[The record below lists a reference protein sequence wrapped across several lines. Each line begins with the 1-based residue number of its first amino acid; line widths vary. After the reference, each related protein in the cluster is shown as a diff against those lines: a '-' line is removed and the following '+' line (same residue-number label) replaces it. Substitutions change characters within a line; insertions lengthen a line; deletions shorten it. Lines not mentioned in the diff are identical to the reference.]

1 VSWAY
6 SRLNGRADWYSP
18 GVAISLKAGHAGR
31 YAAVGRLL
39 LKHRGASISGIDP
52 ASELDLD
59 LEGAELDA
67 GAPSDEDARQLV
79 DELCRMG
86 PTFIKLGQLLSTRS
100 DLLPPVYLRALAQLR
115 DDVAPLEPGVAETVV
130 EEELGVRI
138 STAFGSF
145 DPMPL
150 GSASLGQVHRATLRD
165 GRPVAVKV
173 QRPGIRRQA
182 LEDMEVIAEL
192 AEFLDAHSERASRLG
207 FSSMVE
213 QFRGSLLGE
222 LDYRREAANLKLL
235 GDILAESDGI
245 VVPQPVDDYTSSRV
259 LTMDFVDGQSIDTL
273 SPLART
279 ELDSADLADQ
289 LIGAYLQQVLVHG
302 FFHADPHPGNILLTK
317 DHRLALVDLGMVAR
331 LSPEVQDQL
340 LRLLLAM
347 SSKDSAAAAGAL
359 ERLGERLADYDADRL
374 RARVGELLLRYGN
387 STVGELPAGRSLAEL
402 ALASSACGLRPGTEL
417 TMLAKALLNLDQVA
431 RILDP
436 DVQID
441 AIIET
446 HAAAVMRDRMLDAA
460 RPAKVMRSAL
470 DAAAFVEN
478 LPGRLNKV
486 LESLAEGRIDLRLE
500 GLDEAAVLRG
510 AQKMANRVA
519 AGVMIAAFVI
529 AAALFAAAPGG
540 GSVWGYPVLT
550 IAFLGLAVLTA
561 GWVAIGMV
569 RRDVPQRRPR
579 HR

>member
-1 VSWAY
+1 MAF
-6 SRLNGRADWYSP
+6 
-18 GVAISLKAGHAGR
+18 SLKAGHATR
-31 YAAVGRLL
+31 YAALGRLL
-39 LKHRGASISGIDP
+39 LNHRGAATSGTGAIS
-52 ASELDLD
+52 ELD
-59 LEGAELDA
+59 LEGAETDA
-67 GAPSDEDARQLV
+67 GTATEEDARHLV

-100 DLLPPVYLRALAQLR
+100 DLLPPVYLRALSELR
-115 DDVAPLEPGVAETVV
+115 DNVEPLEPGVAEQVV
-130 EEELGVRI
+130 EDELGVRL

-145 DPMPL
+145 DPTPI
-150 GSASLGQVHRATLRD
+150 GAASLGQVHRATLRD

-182 LEDMEVIAEL
+182 LEDMEVVAEL
-192 AEFLDAHSERASRLG
+192 AEFLDRHSERASRLG
-207 FSSMVE
+207 FSAMVE

-235 GDILAESDGI
+235 GDILTESEAI

-259 LTMDFVDGQSIDTL
+259 LTMDYVDGQSVDSL
-273 SPLART
+273 GPLGRT
-279 ELDSADLADQ
+279 ELDAADLADQ
-289 LIGAYLQQVLVHG
+289 LVGAYLQQVLVHG
-302 FFHADPHPGNILLTK
+302 FFHADPHPGNILLTR

-347 SSKDSAAAAGAL
+347 SSKDSAAAAEAL
-359 ERLGERLADYDADRL
+359 EHLGDRLEDYDADQL
-374 RARVGELLLRYGN
+374 RARVAELLMRYGS
-387 STVGELPAGRSLAEL
+387 STVGELPAGRSLTEL
-402 ALASSACGLRPGTEL
+402 ALAASASGLRPGTEL

-431 RILDP
+431 RTLDP
-436 DVQID
+436 GIRID
-441 AIIET
+441 SLIET

-470 DAAAFVEN
+470 DAAAFAEQ

-486 LESLAEGRIDLRLE
+486 LESLAEGRIDLHLQ
-500 GLDEAAVLRG
+500 GLDEGAVIRG

-529 AAALFAAAPGG
+529 TAALFASSPRGATL
-540 GSVWGYPVLT
+540 WGYPVLT
-550 IAFLGLAVLTA
+550 IVFLALAALTA
-561 GWVAIGMV
+561 AWVGFGIV
-569 RRDVPQRRPR
+569 RKDLPQRRDER
-579 HR
+579 R